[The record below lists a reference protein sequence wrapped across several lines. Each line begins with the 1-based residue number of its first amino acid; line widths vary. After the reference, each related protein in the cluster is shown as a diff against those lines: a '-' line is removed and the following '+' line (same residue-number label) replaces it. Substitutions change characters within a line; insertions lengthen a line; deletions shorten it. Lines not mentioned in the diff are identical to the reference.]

1 MHVLIGWIVNAFRVL
16 FASRLGAWVAGALAW
31 LGLSFGVQ
39 KVAVEPAI
47 EQLRGYM
54 DSLGGS
60 GELAADALA
69 WAGVMNF
76 DIAVTMLI
84 SAVAIRRGIS
94 AGRVFLKRRG

>member
-1 MHVLIGWIVNAFRVL
+1 MHVIIGWLVNALRTL
-16 FASRLGAWVAGALAW
+16 FASRLGAWFAGALAW

-47 EQLRGYM
+47 DQLRGYM
-54 DSLGGS
+54 DGLGGA
-60 GELAADALA
+60 GQLAADAVA

-76 DIAVTMLI
+76 DIAVTMLM
-84 SAVAIRRGIS
+84 SAIAIRRGIA